1 MSTQADGTYL
11 EGYPF
16 NGQVYGLTPLSD
28 CVNVTGMQQD
38 FSYADP
44 DVTKYPDAVELTNA
58 LNASQIGSFPTPG
71 YNADDLPESAEAIYP
86 WTGNSGTV
94 TRSEAFYD
102 KCWNRTIPLTAACT
116 ENCIQYIPNLFNATW
131 VNFGEIYCSQTYPTA
146 DAIDSTENP
155 VPPDGNV
162 NMVLTNQCAQ
172 YVYGPPDG
180 SDNVT
185 MYTIKDTFGNTYAL
199 QSTLGDLSEESWAE
213 LVDSVVLPEGWEM
226 SSEVLTS
233 QQEHFSY
240 LIGDDCWLVVLK
252 DSNGNAW
259 HQLTYGAPLEE
270 SPFLAQI
277 GSCPPLVQST
287 SPSPAITP
295 DASVAWSQG
304 GLIHLLLLLITLVF
318 LLK

>member
-16 NGQVYGLTPLSD
+16 NGKVYGLTPLSD

-131 VNFGEIYCSQTYPTA
+131 VNFGEIYCSQTYPTP
-146 DAIDSTENP
+146 DVIDSTENP
-155 VPPDGNV
+155 GMIYIFCVMCFSFSCILDV
-162 NMVLTNQCAQ
+162 CSSTRWQC
-172 YVYGPPDG
+172 
-180 SDNVT
+180 
-185 MYTIKDTFGNTYAL
+185 
-199 QSTLGDLSEESWAE
+199 
-213 LVDSVVLPEGWEM
+213 
-226 SSEVLTS
+226 
-233 QQEHFSY
+233 
-240 LIGDDCWLVVLK
+240 
-252 DSNGNAW
+252 
-259 HQLTYGAPLEE
+259 
-270 SPFLAQI
+270 
-277 GSCPPLVQST
+277 
-287 SPSPAITP
+287 
-295 DASVAWSQG
+295 
-304 GLIHLLLLLITLVF
+304 
-318 LLK
+318 

>member
-1 MSTQADGTYL
+1 MDL
-11 EGYPF
+11 RPVEGNDPIP
-16 NGQVYGLTPLSD
+16 GSD

-116 ENCIQYIPNLFNATW
+116 ENCIQYIPIF
-131 VNFGEIYCSQTYPTA
+131 
-146 DAIDSTENP
+146 
-155 VPPDGNV
+155 PPDGNV

-233 QQEHFSY
+233 RKKHYF
-240 LIGDDCWLVVLK
+240 IPHWRRCWLVVLK

-259 HQLTYGAPLEE
+259 HQLNYGAPLEE